1 MQSAS
6 RMVRPVNDPVSQVPS
21 HRRTPPKRILA
32 TVVALLLGLGSL
44 ATLKLWVLA
53 HMVMAHLS

>member
-1 MQSAS
+1 MA
-6 RMVRPVNDPVSQVPS
+6 RPVNGPVSQVPS
-21 HRRTPPKRILA
+21 PQKTPPKGILA
-32 TVVALLLGLGSL
+32 TFAALLLRLGSL